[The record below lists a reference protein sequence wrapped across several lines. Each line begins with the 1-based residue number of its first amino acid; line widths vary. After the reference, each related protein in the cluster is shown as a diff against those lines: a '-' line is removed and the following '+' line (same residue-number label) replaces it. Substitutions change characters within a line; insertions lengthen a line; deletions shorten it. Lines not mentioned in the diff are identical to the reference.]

1 MSMQRVVIG
10 LSFFVA
16 IHLHPVTP
24 SSSAQQLLPA
34 SGYII
39 RVLIDEKTDND
50 ASSWQ
55 IQSNTGFVLYEPH
68 KPNLKWRSEQDTL
81 NVHYLNSHILLNE
94 KECPSSHLHILPQD
108 GYATINEQQYH
119 GAFSILRYEQRLLL
133 INHVD
138 LEQYVH
144 AVLRT
149 ESWPGWPVEV
159 NKVFAIVSRSYV
171 VSLIHQAQTNPFV
184 NPLPYHV
191 KNTNEHQTYKGM
203 HEVRSIH
210 TAMKQTRGMFL
221 TYDDK
226 PALAMFDSC
235 CGGIIPAHIEDF
247 DFEKAPYLARDYAC
261 THCERCWIY
270 TWKANLSL
278 DEFQQQIIPLL
289 DIPESV
295 RDVTITQHDKAGLVK
310 QLELGN
316 GRSKTSV
323 TGKQFYNAFK
333 AIKSF
338 CFSVEKDTEGVTLH
352 GKGFGHHI
360 GLCQWG
366 AREMVRDGW
375 NYRRILSFYYPGT
388 QVAQLQ

>member
-1 MSMQRVVIG
+1 MSIRAVVIG
-10 LSFFVA
+10 ASLLVQTP
-16 IHLHPVTP
+16 LHTTSPTP
-24 SSSAQQLLPA
+24 SNPLPPTCHTV
-34 SGYII
+34 
-39 RVLIDEKTDND
+39 RVLIDEKTGND

-55 IQSNTGFVLYEPH
+55 VKSSTGFVLHEPQ
-68 KPNLKWRSEQDTL
+68 KPDIKWRSEKDTL
-81 NVHYLNSHILLNE
+81 TISYQNKKLLLNE
-94 KECPSSHLHILPQD
+94 KECPTNHLHIVPQD

-119 GAFSILRYEQRLLL
+119 GTFSVQHYEQKLLL

-138 LEQYVH
+138 LEEYVH

-159 NKVFAIVSRSYV
+159 NKVFSIVSRSYV
-171 VSLIHQAQTNPFV
+171 MAMINQAQA

-203 HEVRSIH
+203 HEVRSIR

-221 TYDDK
+221 LHDNK
-226 PALAMFDSC
+226 PALTMFDSC

-247 DFEKAPYLARDYAC
+247 EFEKAPYLARDYAC
-261 THCERCWIY
+261 THCARCWIY
-270 TWKANLSL
+270 TWKATIPF
-278 DEFQQQIIPLL
+278 DEFLQQIQPLVGKPDCMPKIAISQL
-289 DIPESV
+289 DN
-295 RDVTITQHDKAGLVK
+295 AGLV
-310 QLELGN
+310 QRIAFHN
-316 GRSKTSV
+316 GRSKKAV

-338 CFSVEKDTEGVTLH
+338 CFSITKNATEFTLE
-352 GKGFGHHI
+352 GKGFGHHL

-388 QVAQLQ
+388 QIVRLT

>member
-1 MSMQRVVIG
+1 MIIRTILIGTLFLVSMY
-10 LSFFVA
+10 LYPA
-16 IHLHPVTP
+16 P
-24 SSSAQQLLPA
+24 SSSKQQPPPA
-34 SGYII
+34 SSYIV

-81 NVHYLNSHILLNE
+81 NVHYLNNHILLNE
-94 KECPSSHLHILPQD
+94 RECPSSHLHILPQD

-119 GAFSILRYEQRLLL
+119 GTFSILRYEQRLLL

-171 VSLIHQAQTNPFV
+171 IALIHQAQTNSFV

-203 HEVRSIH
+203 HEVRTIS
-210 TAMKQTRGMFL
+210 TAIKQTRGIFL
-221 TYDDK
+221 TYDNK

-247 DFEKAPYLARDYAC
+247 DFEKAPYLAREYAC

-270 TWKANLSL
+270 NWKASLSL
-278 DEFQQQIIPLL
+278 DEFQQQITPLL
-289 DIPESV
+289 DAPENV
-295 RDVTITQHDKAGLVK
+295 HDVTITQHDRAGLVK
-310 QLELGN
+310 QLELDN

-323 TGKQFYNAFK
+323 TGKQFYNVFK

-352 GKGFGHHI
+352 GKGFGHHL

-388 QVAQLQ
+388 QMAQLQ